1 MTRYGC
7 AEKPGRKPVILSRF
21 TKHVKDQNWFAVGLD
36 FLIVVV
42 GVYIGVWVSGYQERA
57 SLHSKQAQV
66 VETLRLDMEKI
77 HEIDTDFAMQMRQGL
92 AEWGEKRASGAVI
105 PPYFLRIPGSDT
117 APQNVWSSLPPNQLT
132 EMFAPDLLYDL
143 GFYYSEL
150 AGVGRKYLRYV
161 VFVENEILPGLKQY
175 PSYFYREDGLRLK
188 PKFEAN
194 MDRLQDWIDEN
205 TRLRAWSA
213 CLTNRL
219 ETPMQP
225 GKSCMPELT
234 APVIT
239 NPDIK
244 VETPKEKP

>member
-1 MTRYGC
+1 MLLRS
-7 AEKPGRKPVILSRF
+7 L

-57 SLHSKQAQV
+57 SLHAKQAQV

-77 HEIDTDFAMQMRQGL
+77 QEVDTDFALQMRQGL
-92 AEWGEKRASGAVI
+92 AEWDEKRASGVII

-161 VFVENEILPGLKQY
+161 VFVEDEILPGLKRD
-175 PSYFYREDGLRLK
+175 PSYFYREDRLPLK
-188 PKFEAN
+188 PEFEAN

-205 TRLRAWSA
+205 ARLRAWSA
-213 CLTNRL
+213 CLTIRL
-219 ETPMQP
+219 ETPMVS
-225 GKSCMPELT
+225 GKSCTPDLT

-244 VETPKEKP
+244 PETTKETP